1 MTCLSQSVAQSLF
14 LLCQHSHSVLSG
26 PREHRASGPHTCL
39 LCLWTLMSQVSPT
52 LSMDLFFYTPCQ
64 PLCGRGCLHVYAIPP
79 CVPRCTCIS
88 LCLCSVRGH
97 LPDRSSHLHIP
108 VSHSHPHPHP
118 RDAELMDFAV
128 APHFDVGSGD
138 SNSSPHLGREVL
150 CVKSAALSQENL
162 EPF

>member
-1 MTCLSQSVAQSLF
+1 MSAAQLICSRCPQSFWSSHMPALPLDLNVSSESYTQYGFVF
-14 LLCQHSHSVLSG
+14 LYTMSTPVRERVFACVCM
-26 PREHRASGPHTCL
+26 PR
-39 LCLWTLMSQVSPT
+39 
-52 LSMDLFFYTPCQ
+52 
-64 PLCGRGCLHVYAIPP
+64 

-97 LPDRSSHLHIP
+97 LPDRSLYLHIP

-150 CVKSAALSQENL
+150 CLKSAALSQENL